1 MYQADGFDHCLIGV
15 TELWGVDG
23 FVLVYDVERIVETLM
38 SRDGMTPEEAQEYFE
53 FNIQGAYV
61 GEGTPIYVFP
71 CDMDFIKENLTEVA
85 DGDSEE

>member
-1 MYQADGFDHCLIGV
+1 
-15 TELWGVDG
+15 
-23 FVLVYDVERIVETLM
+23 M

-61 GEGTPIYVFP
+61 GESTPIYVFP
-71 CDMDFIKENLTEVA
+71 CDMDFVKEDLTEVV